1 MIPVSA
7 GVDQRELAAKLER
20 DPIVQRYRSFFA
32 LLDWT
37 QVPDRERDRPWPGS
51 TPHPETAYI
60 KALLVKLC
68 EQKAY
73 VTDLRCLLVEHPL
86 LVLELGFQPCLDL
99 SADYGFD
106 VEQTVPCDR
115 WLRHKQQSL
124 DNALLRALFRETVQ
138 ALQQEIPGLGE
149 TIVVDVKHIYAWV
162 QENNPKA
169 YVSKRYDPDQQPAG
183 DLDCRLGV
191 KRSTNQEQVDGTTKL
206 RKEYVWGYGTGVVAA
221 TDPRYGDVVLAEY
234 TQPFNHTDP
243 TYYRPLYQR
252 TVETLG
258 FRPTN
263 IAGDAAFDA
272 WYVYQDAAEMG
283 GIAAVPLNLRGR
295 ERPQLGPNG
304 IHVCP
309 KGLEMVALYEFNH
322 GDGYRAQELGCPLLR
337 PRATGQSCE
346 HEQFG
351 KGVGCVKQINIS
363 AGGRMRIE
371 LDRRSESYKRLYRQ
385 RTAAER
391 INSQAKA
398 LGIERPQVRNS
409 KSVHNLNTL
418 TYIVINARALQRVR
432 AVNVQVGLATPSLC

>member
-1 MIPVSA
+1 MIPVSS
-7 GVDQRELAAKLER
+7 GLDQQELAAKLDR

-37 QVPDRERDRPWPGS
+37 QVPDRNGDHPWPGR

-73 VTDLRCLLVEHPL
+73 VTDLRRLLLEHPL
-86 LVLELGFQPCLDL
+86 LVLELGFEPTLDL

-106 VEQTVPCDR
+106 VERTVPCDR
-115 WLRHKQQSL
+115 WLRHKQQSI
-124 DNALLRALFRETVQ
+124 DNALLRALFRETVH
-138 ALQQEIPGLGE
+138 ALQQEIPSLGQ

-169 YVSKRYDPDQQPAG
+169 YVNKRYDPEQQPVG
-183 DLDCRLGV
+183 DPDCQLGV
-191 KRSTNQEQVDGTTKL
+191 KRSSNQEQPDGTTKL

-234 TQPFNHTDP
+234 TQPFNQTDP
-243 TYYRPLYQR
+243 TYYRPLYRR

-263 IAGDAAFDA
+263 IVGDAAFDA

-295 ERPQLGPNG
+295 ERPQLGENG
-304 IHVCP
+304 LHLCP

-322 GDGYRAQELGCPLLR
+322 GDGYRAQELRCPLLQ
-337 PRATGQSCE
+337 PRSTGQSCN
-346 HEQFG
+346 HEQFA

-363 AGGRMRIE
+363 AGGRMRVA
-371 LDRRSESYKRLYRQ
+371 LDRHSQSYKQLYRQ
-385 RTAAER
+385 RTSAER

-432 AVNVQVGLATPSLC
+432 AVNGRVG